1 MMTLNKSPNRPS
13 NSQILLG
20 KRAIVFGAGGSIGA
34 AGLAANRQRQA

>member
-34 AGLAANRQRQA
+34 AAD